1 MRVCQLRQKEVI
13 NICTCKSLGVPFDLE
28 FDEKTGCVTAII
40 VPLPGKICGFFGPV
54 SEYVIPFECI
64 KQIGEDII
72 LVEIK
77 EEKFLKEL
85 DKRTLGILQLRTED
99 LYLFTT
105 EDNFHG
111 F

>member
-85 DKRTLGILQLRTED
+85 DKRTLGILQLRTEGS
-99 LYLFTT
+99 LS
-105 EDNFHG
+105 FHDRR
-111 F
+111 

>member
-13 NICTCKSLGVPFDLE
+13 NICTCKSLVVPFDLE

-77 EEKFLKEL
+77 EEKFLK
-85 DKRTLGILQLRTED
+85 KS
-99 LYLFTT
+99 
-105 EDNFHG
+105 
-111 F
+111 

>member
-1 MRVCQLRQKEVI
+1 M
-13 NICTCKSLGVPFDLE
+13 
-28 FDEKTGCVTAII
+28 TAII

-77 EEKFLKEL
+77 EEKFLK
-85 DKRTLGILQLRTED
+85 KS
-99 LYLFTT
+99 
-105 EDNFHG
+105 
-111 F
+111 

>member
-77 EEKFLKEL
+77 RRKVFKKEL
-85 DKRTLGILQLRTED
+85 QTKRTLGILQLRTEGS
-99 LYLFTT
+99 LS
-105 EDNFHG
+105 FHDRR
-111 F
+111 